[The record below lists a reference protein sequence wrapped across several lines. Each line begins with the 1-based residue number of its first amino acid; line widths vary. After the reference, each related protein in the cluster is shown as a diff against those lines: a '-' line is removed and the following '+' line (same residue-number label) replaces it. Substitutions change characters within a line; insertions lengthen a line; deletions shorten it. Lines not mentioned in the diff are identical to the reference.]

1 MRQRLTTRQACEE
14 ESAPASTDNQKFR
27 RLRSKDHRDRVLLMI
42 NVNNSVRVQIEIKE
56 IKVGFSFI

>member
-42 NVNNSVRVQIEIKE
+42 NVNKSVPVQI
-56 IKVGFSFI
+56 